1 MWGLWSAPTQQL
13 AVAALQRA
21 LFGHWHVSDVTGT
34 SRLGCGGLGLA
45 VTHGAPGSVESAEG
59 PAERTQIFGF
69 FKLSY
74 EDQQAESGS

>member
-1 MWGLWSAPTQQL
+1 VWSAPTQQL

-21 LFGHWHVSDVTGT
+21 LFGHVTGSDVT

-45 VTHGAPGSVESAEG
+45 VTHGAPGSVGSAEG

-69 FKLSY
+69 LSY
-74 EDQQAESGS
+74 EDQQAESGR